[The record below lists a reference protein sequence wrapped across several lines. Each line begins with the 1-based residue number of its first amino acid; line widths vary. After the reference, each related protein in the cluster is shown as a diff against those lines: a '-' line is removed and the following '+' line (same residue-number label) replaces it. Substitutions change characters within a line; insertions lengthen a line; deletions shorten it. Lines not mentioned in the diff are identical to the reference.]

1 MSKKTETVEI
11 AEETETVEE
20 NENSSTIKVKLGCR
34 YGLNLPNEV
43 IDIEEERAQELIA
56 LGVAT
61 KVEK

>member
-1 MSKKTETVEI
+1 MSKKTEIVEI

-20 NENSSTIKVKLGCR
+20 SENSSTIKVKLGCR
-34 YGLNLPNEV
+34 CGLNLPNEV